1 MGIDK
6 INARSFSKSS
16 DLTGHIYKDYKT
28 GSKVNIYGTFTMNSK
43 AFSWK
48 LLLISDRIL
57 FTWVFL
63 FLKPDLFYFNE
74 NKGNMFYVI
83 SLYNKI
89 RHISEAFKSF
99 SIKKANFVNVREKR
113 TKFIFT
119 HYNNYMYYM
128 YHRYMMFRQVHDE
141 VQSIFIFRF
150 GACWQIINA
159 NTACMVL
166 WLTDYRKMTCT

>member
-1 MGIDK
+1 MSFHFTT
-6 INARSFSKSS
+6 RS
-16 DLTGHIYKDYKT
+16 D
-28 GSKVNIYGTFTMNSK
+28 TFPRPSN
-43 AFSWK
+43 
-48 LLLISDRIL
+48 LLALKRQIL
-57 FTWVFL
+57 LMCV
-63 FLKPDLFYFNE
+63 K
-74 NKGNMFYVI
+74 
-83 SLYNKI
+83 
-89 RHISEAFKSF
+89 
-99 SIKKANFVNVREKR
+99 KR

-166 WLTDYRKMTCT
+166 